1 MKYLQIYENFKKKPD
16 NDDTLYIFDLDDT
29 IVDSPRF
36 EELAIEFLKENK
48 TIEELLKISVEQID
62 KKINDIK
69 IENGRLYVNDPDE
82 KIIIKGNWVRKK
94 SRVYLVAPDS
104 FYFSDLSLPKGT
116 KKLSELYN
124 KVENKAIVTGRLKLM
139 KPKIEKILDE
149 FGLEKPNYGLFC
161 YPSKDESSDKVAIW
175 KGKTIVQLIKD
186 TKFTKAKFYDD
197 NSKWVNKVVAIVK
210 KELPEIEFEGI
221 KVKY

>member
-161 YPSKDESSDKVAIW
+161 YPSKDESSDKVATW